1 VPKTPKTSRPLPAAL
16 AKRAA
21 LAGERKLRALAKA
34 ARDDIALIKRRRDD
48 IEDAFYDIVRREAGG
63 RPMT

>member
-1 VPKTPKTSRPLPAAL
+1 MPTQPAKPLPAAL

-34 ARDDIALIKRRRDD
+34 ARDDVARLERRKGD
-48 IEDAFYDIVRREAGG
+48 IERAAASFRG
-63 RPMT
+63 R